1 MPRIS
6 EGWILLLALILGAIT
21 AGLIVAYLSSR
32 DEGTTS
38 EPAPVLTSFV
48 IVAAEDL
55 EAGEK
60 IAASMI
66 EVQTVPR
73 DLAIEGSFFSRSLVE
88 GKTVRYPIERGEQ
101 ITETRLVETSTEDL
115 LSAQLTPGTRA
126 ITIPVDIENSPAAL
140 MVPGDFVDIIL
151 TVDVDSVHPD
161 AFEEPLPPFDTER
174 RDELK
179 AVFVLYQNIQVLSLN
194 RAFVENGV
202 VYDESVR
209 GELPEEEGVGYVT
222 LALTTEQ
229 AQYIRLALSD
239 RDAILTLSL
248 RPFGDNEI
256 EEDLPIVLEPYLAP
270 APAEEAT
277 QEGQ

>member
-88 GKTVRYPIERGEQ
+88 GKTVRYPIEKGEQ

-126 ITIPVDIENSPAAL
+126 ITIPVDI
-140 MVPGDFVDIIL
+140 VDIIL